1 MASRR
6 FDIQAESAQA
16 RWMKRR
22 SSTPPASVTTSS
34 DNTVAEQSK
43 TTEPA
48 TAAAAAAATADTAL
62 NALYDVKRRPSL
74 LVESHRRTSSGPPI
88 ISRSFTL
95 PPKPQIPQNPTMQAV
110 KLQRKYPQVTQE
122 EMFALIE
129 KFK

>member
-48 TAAAAAAATADTAL
+48 AATAADTAL

-95 PPKPQIPQNPTMQAV
+95 PPKPQIPQNPTMQAI